1 MHPSPS
7 EATQDTRRRLLEAA
21 LIIFAD
27 KGFDGTGIREI
38 AERAKANSAM
48 VQYHFG
54 GKDGIYREALR
65 FAFEQGPKWIELLP
79 PPPEPGEPGARE
91 RALACFKN
99 YILNHLK
106 EFMECHCNGKYLP
119 VEVERAA
126 HTLWNRE
133 LQNPRPSVEAFLIQA
148 LQPFTHYL
156 GACLR
161 ILRPD
166 LDAESHFR
174 MSMSIHAQIIWM
186 HNHAGLTTL
195 LRGRPYGPDDLD
207 SLAEHFIQFS
217 LRGLGIPEALTPQ
230 GA

>member
-1 MHPSPS
+1 MHAPSDS
-7 EATQDTRRRLLEAA
+7 SQDTRRRLLEAA
-21 LIIFAD
+21 LVIFAD
-27 KGFDGTGIREI
+27 KGFDGAGIREI

-65 FAFEQGPKWIELLP
+65 FAFEQGPKWIDLLP
-79 PPPEPGEPGARE
+79 PPPGSEGPGARE
-91 RALACFKN
+91 KALACFRD
-99 YILNHLK
+99 YLSNHLK
-106 EFMECHCNGKYLP
+106 EFMECHCTGKFMP
-119 VEVERAA
+119 PEVERAA
-126 HTLWNRE
+126 HILWNRE
-133 LQNPRPSVEAFLIQA
+133 LQHPRPSMEDFLVQS

-186 HNHAGLTTL
+186 HNHAGLTAL
-195 LRGRPYGPDDLD
+195 LRGRPYGPEDLD